1 MSFLDCLSDEMNEAA
16 AALGYTE
23 PTPIQ
28 ARAIPLL
35 LEGRDVIGQAQTGTG
50 KTAAFLLPIL
60 QRIDTA
66 SPEIQAI
73 VLCPTRELAQQITAV
88 AEGLSRK
95 MENFGVIAIYGG
107 TNVSYQAQRLK
118 GCQLIIGTPGR
129 VLDQLRRRNMR
140 FFNVRMV
147 TLDEADEML
156 DMGFREDIDEIIS
169 YTSSRRQ
176 TMLFSATMPKEILEL
191 TRLYQ
196 KDPVT
201 VSIERDTLTAP
212 DIEQTYVETTEQGKV
227 DELAKL
233 IRTSDAKLTLVFCNT
248 KQKVSDLYR
257 QLRRRGFNVEGLH
270 GGIEQSVRD
279 SIMMRFRT
287 RALAVLVATDIAA
300 RGLDISGVDLVVNF
314 DVPRNADHYVHRIG
328 RTGRA
333 GRSGR
338 AVTLVLSRDQKQISR
353 IQHHTHSAM
362 GKAQGQGTE
371 GQTAAGGAPRAEGAA
386 RAEGTPRGE
395 GNRPPRNRRPGGSR
409 NGGQPRADA
418 PAKEATP
425 AVNAAPAQPGAEG
438 AALSAS
444 AKRRRRRR
452 RKPGGAGAP
461 GSGEGAT
468 QTSQSE

>member
-60 QRIDTA
+60 QRIDTS
-66 SPEIQAI
+66 SPEIQAV

-140 FFNVRMV
+140 FFYVRMV

-233 IRTSDAKLTLVFCNT
+233 IRSSDAKLTLVFCNT

-287 RALAVLVATDIAA
+287 RALSVLVATDIAA

-362 GKAQGQGTE
+362 GKAEGE
-371 GQTAAGGAPRAEGAA
+371 GQATAGGASRAD
-386 RAEGTPRGE
+386 GTPRAE
-395 GNRPPRNRRPGGSR
+395 GNRPPRNRRPGGNR
-409 NGGQPRADA
+409 NGGQPRTDT
-418 PAKEATP
+418 PAKETAP
-425 AVNAAPAQPGAEG
+425 AGSAAQAAQPGVEG
-438 AALSAS
+438 TAPLSAS

-468 QTSQSE
+468 QSSQSE

>member
-60 QRIDTA
+60 QRIDTS
-66 SPEIQAI
+66 SPEIQAV

-233 IRTSDAKLTLVFCNT
+233 IRSSDAKLTLVFCNT

-287 RALAVLVATDIAA
+287 RALSVLVATDIAA

-362 GKAQGQGTE
+362 GKAEGE
-371 GQTAAGGAPRAEGAA
+371 GQATAGGASRAD
-386 RAEGTPRGE
+386 GTPRAE
-395 GNRPPRNRRPGGSR
+395 GNRPPRNRRPGGNR
-409 NGGQPRADA
+409 NGGQPRTDT
-418 PAKEATP
+418 PAKETAP
-425 AVNAAPAQPGAEG
+425 AGSAAQAAQPGVEG
-438 AALSAS
+438 TAPLSAS

-468 QTSQSE
+468 QSSQSE